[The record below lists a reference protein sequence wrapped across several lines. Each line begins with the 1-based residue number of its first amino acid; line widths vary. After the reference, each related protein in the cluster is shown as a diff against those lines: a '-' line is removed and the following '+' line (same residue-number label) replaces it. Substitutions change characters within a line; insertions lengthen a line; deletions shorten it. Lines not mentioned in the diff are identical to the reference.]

1 MKMKTMSPVVDR
13 RSFLRISALAGGGL
27 AIAAYFDPISGLFA
41 QGPGRGAAPA
51 LAPNAFIKVARDGK
65 VTIIGKNPEIGQG
78 VKTTLP
84 MLIADELDVDWASVI
99 VEQGDFDP
107 KYGGQCAGGSTAVPQ
122 TGMPM
127 RQVGAAARQMF
138 VSAAAA
144 TWNVPEAELT
154 TASGKVIHAASK
166 RTVGYGELAEKAL
179 AMTPPDPTSVKL
191 KDPKDF
197 KIIGKSTNGVDVPGI
212 VVGKPMFSIDAAVPG
227 MLYAVYQRC
236 PVFAGK
242 VASANL
248 DEIKAMP
255 GVKNAFVVEGGTA
268 LAGLVGGVAVVADSW
283 WLAQKA
289 RQALKV
295 TWNEGPTASDSSVA
309 FAAKAKSMS
318 AGTPAQVNRKD
329 GDLDA
334 AFGGAAHV
342 VEGAYFYP
350 FLSHAP
356 LEPMNAT
363 AVFKDGKVEFW
374 AGTQTPAGGR
384 TLVAQTLGIQPT
396 DVTIHMTRIGGCF
409 GRRLSND
416 YLVEAAWI
424 AKVVGA
430 PVHLQWT
437 REDDMGHDQ
446 YRPAGFHFLKGG
458 VDGAG
463 KLVAWKN
470 HFVTFTID
478 GQRAT
483 GGSGM
488 GPGEFPARFV
498 PNYELG
504 TSMIPFGIPTGS
516 MRAPGSNGIA
526 FVIQSFIDELA
537 HAAKQDPIAFRL
549 ALLSSPLVQA
559 APDPNA
565 GAGRGG
571 GPGGNV
577 FAGGWDPAR
586 MTGVVQR
593 VRDMSGWGKTKLP
606 AGTAMGVAF
615 HQSHAGFF
623 AEVAEVSVTAAKKVR
638 VNRVWVAADIGRQ
651 VINPINAEAQ
661 VQSSVLDGMSQLMSY
676 AITIDKG
683 RAMESN
689 FDEYEPLRMSQT
701 PKEIHVDF
709 VFTDNNPTGLGEP
722 ALPPILPAIANA
734 IFAATG
740 DRVRTLPLMQ
750 SGYSWA

>member
-1 MKMKTMSPVVDR
+1 MSPVAVDR

-27 AIAAYFDPISGLFA
+27 AIAAYLDPVHHLFA

-51 LAPNAFIKVARDGK
+51 LAPAAFIKVARNGT

-78 VKTTLP
+78 IKTTLP
-84 MLIADELDVDWASVI
+84 MLIAEELDVDWSNVI
-99 VEQGDFDP
+99 VEQGDLDQ
-107 KYGGQCAGGSTAVPQ
+107 KYGAQSAGGSTAVPQ
-122 TGMPM
+122 NWTPM

-144 TWNVPEAELT
+144 TWNVPEGELT
-154 TASGKVIHAASK
+154 TASGKVLHAASK
-166 RTVGYGELAEKAL
+166 RVIGYGELADKAL
-179 AMTPPDPTSVKL
+179 AMAPPDLAAVKL
-191 KDPKDF
+191 KDPKDY
-197 KIIGKSTNGVDVPGI
+197 KIIGKSTNSVDTAGI
-212 VVGKPMFSIDAAVPG
+212 VVGKPMFSIDATMPG
-227 MLYAVYQRC
+227 MLYAVFQRC

-248 DEIKAMP
+248 DVIKAMP
-255 GVKNAFVVEGGTA
+255 GVKAAFVVEGGPA
-268 LAGLVGGVAVVADSW
+268 LNGLMGGVAVVADSW

-289 RQALKV
+289 REQLKV
-295 TWNEGPTASDSSVA
+295 TWDEGATAANS
-309 FAAKAKSMS
+309 S
-318 AGTPAQVNRKD
+318 AGFDTQAKTLAAGAPAQVNRKD
-329 GDLDA
+329 GDVGA
-334 AFGGAAHV
+334 AFSSAAHV
-342 VEGAYFYP
+342 VEGGYFYP

-363 AVFKDGKVEFW
+363 AFFKDGKVDIF
-374 AGTQTPAGGR
+374 AGTQTPANGR
-384 TLVAQTLGIQPT
+384 QLVATTLGIQPA
-396 DVTIHMTRIGGCF
+396 DVNIRMTRIGGSF

-424 AKVVGA
+424 SKVVGA

-446 YRPAGFHFLKGG
+446 YRCAGYHFLKGG
-458 VDGAG
+458 VDATG

-470 HFVTFTID
+470 HFVTFSTD
-478 GQRAT
+478 GQRAAA
-483 GGSGM
+483 GM
-488 GPGEFPARFV
+488 SATEFPARFL

-504 TSMIPFGIPTGS
+504 TSMIQFGVPTGS

-537 HAAKQDPIAFRL
+537 HAGGQDPIAFRL
-549 ALLSSPLVQA
+549 ALLANPLVQA

-565 GAGRGG
+565 AGRGG
-571 GPGGNV
+571 GPGGGGPAQ

-586 MTGVVQR
+586 MRGVLEK
-593 VRDMSGWGKTKLP
+593 VRDMSNWGKTKLP

-615 HQSHAGFF
+615 HQSHSGFF
-623 AEVAEVSVTAAKKVR
+623 AEVAEVSVDSAKKIR

-651 VINPINAEAQ
+651 IINPLNAEAQ
-661 VQSSVLDGMSQLMSY
+661 VQSSIIDGMAQAMSY
-676 AITIDKG
+676 GITIDKG
-683 RAMESN
+683 RAMEQN
-689 FDEYEPLRMSQT
+689 FDEYEPVRMSQA
-701 PKEIHVDF
+701 PKEIHIAF
-709 VFTDNNPTGLGEP
+709 VTSDNNPTGLGEP
-722 ALPPILPAIANA
+722 ALPPILPCIGNA

-740 DRVRTLPLMQ
+740 QRVRTLPLAK

>member
-1 MKMKTMSPVVDR
+1 MSPLALDR
-13 RSFLRISALAGGGL
+13 RSFLRVSALAGGGL
-27 AIAAYFDPISGLFA
+27 VIAAYLDPVSDLFA
-41 QGPGRGAAPA
+41 QGPGRGGAP
-51 LAPNAFIKVARDGK
+51 LVPTVFIKIARDGR

-84 MLIADELDVDWASVI
+84 MLIAEELDVDWSAVT
-99 VEQGDFDP
+99 VEQGDLDP
-107 KYGGQCAGGSTAVPQ
+107 KYGSQGAGGSTAVP
-122 TGMPM
+122 TNWMPM
-127 RQVGAAARQMF
+127 RQVGAAARQML
-138 VSAAAA
+138 VSAAASG
-144 TWNVPEAELT
+144 WSVPESELT
-154 TASGKVIHAASK
+154 TASGKVIHAPSK
-166 RTVGYGELAEKAL
+166 RSVGYGELADKAL
-179 AMTPPDPTSVKL
+179 AMAPPDPASVKL

-197 KIIGKSTNGVDVPGI
+197 KIIGKSTLGVDTPSI
-212 VVGKPMFSIDAAVPG
+212 VVGKPLFSIDAAVPG

-236 PVFAGK
+236 PVFGGT

-248 DEIKAMP
+248 DQIKALP
-255 GVKNAFVVEGGTA
+255 GVKDAFVVEGGTA
-268 LAGLVGGVAVVADSW
+268 LNGLLGGVAVVADSW

-289 RQALKV
+289 REQLKV
-295 TWNEGPTASDSSVA
+295 TWNDGRAASDSSDA
-309 FAAKAKSMS
+309 FAAKATSMS
-318 AGTPAQVNRKD
+318 AGTPGQMTRKD

-334 AFGGAAHV
+334 AFGSAAKV

-363 AVFKDGKVEFW
+363 ASVKDGKAEIW
-374 AGTQTPAGGR
+374 AGTQQPGSGR
-384 TLVAQTLGIQPT
+384 TLVAQTLGIPPT

-416 YLVEAAWI
+416 YLAEAAWI
-424 AKVVGA
+424 AKVVGV

-458 VDGAG
+458 VDASG

-470 HFVTFTID
+470 HFVTFTLD

-483 GGSGM
+483 SSGTVS
-488 GPGEFPARFV
+488 PVEFPARFV

-504 TSMIPFGIPTGS
+504 TSMIPFGVPTGA

-526 FVIQSFIDELA
+526 FVMQSFIDELA
-537 HAAKQDPIAFRL
+537 HAAGQDPIAFRL
-549 ALLSSPLVQA
+549 ALLANPLVQA

-565 GAGRGG
+565 SGRGG
-571 GPGGNV
+571 GPGGNA
-577 FAGGWDPAR
+577 FAGGWDPSR
-586 MTGVVQR
+586 MRGVLEL
-593 VRDMSGWGKTKLP
+593 VRDKSGWGKTKLP
-606 AGTAMGVAF
+606 AGAAMGVAF
-615 HQSHAGFF
+615 HQSHSGFF
-623 AEVAEVSVTAAKKVR
+623 AEVAEVSVDASKRVR

-651 VINPINAEAQ
+651 IINPINAEAQ
-661 VQSSVLDGMSQLMSY
+661 VQSSVIDGMSQLMSY

-683 RAMESN
+683 RAMEGN
-689 FDEYEPLRMSQT
+689 FDEYEPVRISQA

-709 VFTDNNPTGLGEP
+709 LTSDNNPTGLGEP

-740 DRVRTLPLMQ
+740 QRVRTLPLAK